1 MNLCQ
6 ETSGFLFKHRCGRPS
21 FMTCLTCRK
30 PICAQHARAVKPEG
44 FRCIACTTAAIPPG
58 GGYVFVSTD
67 SDDWD
72 DDDPYYYRRHHTDSG
87 GGQPDGMD
95 FTDGDRSA
103 VSDEGGGWEE
113 DAAGS

>member
-21 FMTCLTCRK
+21 FMTCMTCFK
-30 PICAQHARAVKPEG
+30 PICAQHARPAAPEG
-44 FRCIACTTAAIPPG
+44 FRCIACALAAAPPSG
-58 GGYVFVSTD
+58 GGDVDNDRDT
-67 SDDWD
+67 WD
-72 DDDPYYYRRHHTDSG
+72 DDDPYYYSQKYRSEPG
-87 GGQPDGMD
+87 GQQPDGLD